1 MSAPFPTR
9 SYSSQDTQPTQTT
22 TDRGGCDDE
31 DKFLVNPTPGQSS
44 CHFFKKKKKNQ
55 HLGLDEEDMYT
66 KDVSK
71 CPVSTKLSD
80 VDSNYSEETE
90 IDDEEKEE
98 MVEDYVPPHNPE
110 R

>member
-1 MSAPFPTR
+1 
-9 SYSSQDTQPTQTT
+9 
-22 TDRGGCDDE
+22 
-31 DKFLVNPTPGQSS
+31 
-44 CHFFKKKKKNQ
+44 
-55 HLGLDEEDMYT
+55 MYT

-71 CPVSTKLSD
+71 CPVSTKLRD